1 MRPEPVPGPLVA
13 LLVLLTFLA
22 GCSRVTFLRPDVSRG
37 DFRRTAP
44 EVEIRNHGGA
54 RAGAMTLV
62 TAAQTRL
69 QAGDASGALDAARR
83 AIRADASIPEAHSLA
98 ALSLDALGRH
108 GEAGPLHRRA
118 AELAPGQGAL
128 LNNYGVWLC
137 TNGRE
142 AESLGWLE
150 RAAVAPGYATPDVAL
165 ANAGRCALK
174 SGDAERASGLLRQS
188 IALAP
193 ANPVALK
200 ALAELEFSRG
210 RAFEA
215 RAFIERRLA
224 AAPADEESL
233 LLASQI
239 EQKLGDTAA
248 ATRYVHRMRAEF
260 PRNSNSAQEG
270 GNR

>member
-108 GEAGPLHRRA
+108 GEAEDA
-118 AELAPGQGAL
+118 AALGAFLLSDEAGWVTGQ
-128 LNNYGVWLC
+128 V
-137 TNGRE
+137 
-142 AESLGWLE
+142 
-150 RAAVAPGYATPDVAL
+150 
-165 ANAGRCALK
+165 
-174 SGDAERASGLLRQS
+174 
-188 IALAP
+188 IALDGGFQAVRP
-193 ANPVALK
+193 MV
-200 ALAELEFSRG
+200 
-210 RAFEA
+210 RA
-215 RAFIERRLA
+215 
-224 AAPADEESL
+224 
-233 LLASQI
+233 
-239 EQKLGDTAA
+239 G
-248 ATRYVHRMRAEF
+248 
-260 PRNSNSAQEG
+260 
-270 GNR
+270 